1 MSCTEIISLDKL
13 ELFKKLDYDTYISVS
28 PIKKEKGHTNKDKQE
43 HFKLIKNY
51 IGRFI
56 ANKGC
61 VEQLYVHSKK
71 QNPDYLE
78 RMDGSQ
84 SIQKIDSVIRGALF
98 GATTT
103 DIDMKNTAP
112 TTLEWLCKKNDIEC
126 PYLSD
131 YNKDVDRYKAI
142 YPGIKMKVCM
152 YINTVCKSR
161 NGADDQGL
169 FLNRLD
175 KEIKS
180 LQIQLSQLDVYK
192 THLKFIDEKVSSKDD
207 QTKKKNV
214 LGCFVNS
221 LLCHYENKFLQEMIG
236 YCNDN
241 KIKICA
247 YLFDGLLVYGN
258 FYKDDKHLKSMA
270 LRISRKYEIDMVL
283 TYKQH
288 DTSLSEAKL
297 YDINKDNEKVLE
309 YDALKDKFEQTNCKI
324 VNSSCYVMED
334 DNGDFILKNE
344 TQMRA
349 SWRHL
354 KCRKWVARGKGG
366 GLEDIRFIEQW
377 FDDPDI
383 RKYDT
388 LDVYPNTEACPKNI
402 YNTWKPYAAELLDGD
417 YDEDVVD
424 RFLKHILIL
433 CDNNVEVAAVITQW
447 FAHILQYPETKSFIP
462 CFISKEGAGKGNLFN
477 VINKI
482 IGSVKTLETAKP
494 SLHVFGTFNS
504 PMAGVMLVLL
514 DELSKPEMLKFNG
527 ELKNMTTTERINIH
541 YKGKDVITMKSHHRF
556 AICSNEEI
564 EAHEGDRRK
573 YIINCSDELVHNEEY
588 HTAWHKDIVDNPN
601 SIYSIYTYLM
611 DYSCPEKFADVNTFP
626 KTDYQTILIEEN
638 KDYVT
643 RFLEDFAVENSKKTD
658 VELTPMELY
667 TAWTTW
673 CVSNAAMPG
682 TKPSFDKRIAL
693 KKLKAITK
701 KRTRA
706 GQHRIINIKNL
717 LDELELDIGI
727 KGQCVIDVSEQLHE
741 SEDSADEEEFDDEND
756 P

>member
-1 MSCTEIISLDKL
+1 MTCTEVISLDKL
-13 ELFKKLDYDTYISVS
+13 ELFKKLDYDTYLGVS
-28 PIKKEKGHTNKDKQE
+28 PIKKEKGHTKKDKE
-43 HFKLIKNY
+43 AHFKLIKDY

-56 ANKGC
+56 ANKGS
-61 VEQLYVHSKK
+61 VEHTYTHSKK
-71 QNPDYLE
+71 HNPDYLE

-84 SIQKIDSVIRGALF
+84 SIQKIDSVIRGGLF
-98 GATTT
+98 GGTTT

-152 YINTVCKSR
+152 YINTISKSR
-161 NGADDQGL
+161 NGADEQGA

-180 LQIQLSQLDVYK
+180 LQIQLSQLDEYK
-192 THLKFIDEKVSSKDD
+192 THFKFIDEKVSTKEDK
-207 QTKKKNV
+207 TKKKNV

-221 LLCHYENKFLQEMIG
+221 LLCHYENKFLQEMIT

-241 KIKICA
+241 EIKICA

-258 FYKDDKHLKSMA
+258 FYEDDKHLKTMA
-270 LRISRKYEIDMVL
+270 TILSQKYKIDMVL

-297 YDINKDNEKVLE
+297 YDINKDDEKVLE
-309 YDALKDKFEQTNCKI
+309 YGAFKDKFEQTNCKI

-334 DNGDFILKNE
+334 YKGDFILKNE

-354 KCRKWVARGKGG
+354 KCSKWIARGKGG
-366 GLEDIRFIEQW
+366 GLEDIKFIDAW
-377 FDDPDI
+377 FDDENI

-388 LDVYPNTEACPKNI
+388 LDVYPNIDSCPKNI

-417 YDEDVVD
+417 YDQDVVD

-433 CDNNVEVAAVITQW
+433 CNNNVEVAAVITQW
-447 FAHILQYPETKSFIP
+447 FAHILQHPETKSFIP

-482 IGSVKTLETAKP
+482 LGSVKTLETAKP

-504 PMAGVMLVLL
+504 AMAGVMLVLL
-514 DELSKPEMLKFNG
+514 DELSKPEMSKFNG
-527 ELKNMTTTERINIH
+527 ELKNMTTTETINIH

-556 AICSNEEI
+556 VICSNEEI

-573 YIINCSDELVHNEEY
+573 YIINCSDELVNNKEY
-588 HTAWHKDIVDNPN
+588 HTAWHKDIVENEN

-611 DYSCPEKFADVNTFP
+611 DYPCPEKFPDVNTFP

-638 KDYVT
+638 KDYIV
-643 RFLEDFAVENSKKTD
+643 RFLEDFALENSKKTE
-658 VELTPMELY
+658 VKLTPMELY
-667 TAWTTW
+667 AEWKLW
-673 CVSNAAMPG
+673 CATNEAMPG

-693 KKLKAITK
+693 KQLKAISK
-701 KRTRA
+701 SRTAAARVN
-706 GQHRIINIKNL
+706 IINIKIL
-717 LDELELDIGI
+717 KDELNLGI
-727 KGQCVIDVSEQLHE
+727 KGECVIDVSEEKNE
-741 SEDSADEEEFDDEND
+741 SEDDNDDEEFDDEND
-756 P
+756 